1 MVHTKERLREQILIS
16 AREVV
21 LANPD
26 SKLTAQEVASRA
38 KIARTS
44 LYEHFTSMN
53 QLMGELLLM
62 ELVDFRK
69 MVRRELSEITDPS
82 QMVEKWIDV
91 NLKYFSDGSH
101 AVVRALMPVAM
112 KSSWR
117 EEIRSQHIALY
128 DELRLSLGRVGFELS
143 QLRFELITAVLEKAA
158 QRIESSSTPDLVR
171 SETQRVIGSAL
182 S

>member
-1 MVHTKERLREQILIS
+1 MANTRDEQRDQILFS
-16 AREVV
+16 ARELV
-21 LANPD
+21 LAHPD

-62 ELVDFRK
+62 ELVDFRL
-69 MVRRELSEITDPS
+69 MVRRELSEITDPT

-128 DELRLSLGRVGFELS
+128 DELRLSLAKVGFELS
-143 QLRFELITAVLEKAA
+143 TLRFELITAVLEKAA

-171 SETQRVIGSAL
+171 SETQRFIGSAL
-182 S
+182 N